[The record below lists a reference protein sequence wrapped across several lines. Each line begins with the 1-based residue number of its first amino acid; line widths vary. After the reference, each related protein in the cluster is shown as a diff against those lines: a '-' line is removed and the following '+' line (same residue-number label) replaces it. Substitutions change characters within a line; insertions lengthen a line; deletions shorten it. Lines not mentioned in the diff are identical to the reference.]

1 MSRYKIACQSLEDW
15 HGDEDQ
21 LLTIIQAAK
30 ALGVTQQSVTQAL
43 DASRF
48 TCIIDTEAPARQGR
62 RLLLRKE
69 VVAKGK
75 KKNPTDVG

>member
-1 MSRYKIACQSLEDW
+1 MTRYKISRQTLEDW

-21 LLTIIQAAK
+21 LLTIMEAARQ
-30 ALGVTQQSVTQAL
+30 LGVTQQSVTQAL

-48 TCIIDTEAPARQGR
+48 TCIIDAEAPARQGR